1 MTNAQTTQEALKDLG
16 AWKAAAMAAQVERDA
31 LAAQVEVLTDHR
43 RELLDLIYN
52 NAIGAIA
59 MGYAV
64 DIESMAEN
72 AFSITGIDA
81 PKNREDEVTSPN
93 CFLAEIRAEAI
104 ADAVNAHPEKVA
116 YVEHYAQTNSKGM
129 HCDLW
134 LSSSDLINYAN
145 RIRQGGD
152 V

>member
-1 MTNAQTTQEALKDLG
+1 MSKTAWGQELDDNLQLMTEIREAKAESKALK
-16 AWKAAAMAAQVERDA
+16 AERDA

-64 DIESMAEN
+64 DIESMAKN

-93 CFLAEIRAEAI
+93 CFLAEIRAGALEAEADLVLQWPRDTPLNEQKLLGRI
-104 ADAVNAHPEKVA
+104 AGAMK
-116 YVEHYAQTNSKGM
+116 YR
-129 HCDLW
+129 
-134 LSSSDLINYAN
+134 AN